1 MVTNDASAPIPVP
14 SLAGILE
21 LARTQRLSFTDLF
34 QFAESRS
41 AVGQR
46 LEAAEVYKVWIAFNE
61 THPFLHLV
69 YFNYSVTLRQLGD
82 VAGSI
87 HALRACLKL
96 NPRFGPAHINLGR
109 ALEDSGVATQAILQW
124 QSFVEMTAESTADG
138 LLHRLLALQ
147 HIGRVMENAGL
158 LEDAETALWQA
169 MELRP
174 DKTEAGQHW
183 SALRQRQCKWPTL
196 VPSDHVSMRHLL
208 DSMSPLALACFSDDP
223 LFQLAKAYRY
233 NKAFVGRP
241 DTSGFSRKVPKQ
253 KTGTG
258 QRLRVGYVS
267 SDLRDH
273 AVGFALREVLEL
285 HDKKS
290 LEIYAYYCGEPVA
303 GDATQARMKAAVDCW
318 RDIAALSDADA
329 ARQIADDDIDILVD
343 VNGYTKHARTKIF
356 AYRPAP
362 VVVNFCGYPGTMGSP
377 FHHYIIA
384 DEHIIPPEN
393 EIYYSERVL
402 RIACNQPIDR
412 KRVIAERPSRAEAGL
427 PEDAFVFACFNGMQK
442 ITQETFADWMKILL
456 ATTGSVLWLLAGNDD
471 VDQRL
476 RQAAEK
482 AGVAP
487 ERLIFAPKAPNAKH
501 LARIALAELFLDTF
515 PYGAHSTA
523 ADALTMG
530 LPILTFP
537 GKSFAARFCHSIVAA
552 AGVPELICSGPQSY
566 IERAIGFANDPKS
579 LRTIR
584 ESLQAKRE
592 SCTLRDIPALAA
604 RLEALFWQMQ
614 AESEGGETPVPDLR
628 NLDIYYDIGMELV
641 QDNIAFSDDRA
652 YRQAYRNKLAEWHD
666 YAPFPYDSRLATEG
680 FTASTISA
688 TGKS

>member
-1 MVTNDASAPIPVP
+1 MSMVTNDASVQIPVP

-21 LARTQRLSFTDLF
+21 LARTQRLSFTELF
-34 QFAESRS
+34 QFAEGRS
-41 AVGQR
+41 AAGR
-46 LEAAEVYKVWIAFNE
+46 MLEAAEVYKVWIAFNDA
-61 THPFLHLV
+61 HPFLHLV

-82 VAGSI
+82 VSGSI

-96 NPRFGPAHINLGR
+96 EPRFGPAHINLGR
-109 ALEDSGVATQAILQW
+109 ALEDSGIAAGAILQW
-124 QSFVEMTAESTADG
+124 RSFVEMTGEITADA
-138 LLHRLLALQ
+138 LTHRLLALQ
-147 HIGRVMENAGL
+147 HVGRVMENAGL
-158 LEDAETALWQA
+158 LEEAETALWQA

-196 VPSDHVSMRHLL
+196 APSDHVSMRQQL
-208 DSMSPLALACFSDDP
+208 DAMSPLALACFSDDP
-223 LFQLAKAYRY
+223 LFQLAKADRY

-241 DTSGFSRKVPKQ
+241 DTSGFPRKVAKQ

-285 HDKKS
+285 HNKHS
-290 LEIYAYYCGEPVA
+290 VEIYAYYCGEPVE
-303 GDATQARMKAAVDCW
+303 GDATQLRMKAAVDCW
-318 RDIAALSDADA
+318 RDIAALGDAEA

-343 VNGYTKHARTKIF
+343 VNGYTKHARTKIL

-393 EIYYSERVL
+393 EIYYSEKVL
-402 RIACNQPIDR
+402 RIPCSQPVDR

-427 PEDAFVFACFNGMQK
+427 PEGAFVFACFNGTQK
-442 ITQETFADWMKILL
+442 VTQETFAHWMKILL
-456 ATTGSVLWLLAGNDD
+456 AKPGSVLWLLAGSDD

-476 RQAAEK
+476 RQAAEN
-482 AGVAP
+482 AGVAA

-501 LARIALAELFLDTF
+501 LARIGLADLFLDTF

-523 ADALTMG
+523 ADALTVG
-530 LPILTFP
+530 LPVLTFP

-552 AGVPELICSGPQSY
+552 AGVPELICSGPQAY
-566 IERAIGFANDPKS
+566 IESAIGFANDPKS
-579 LRTIR
+579 LEKIR
-584 ESLQAKRE
+584 ESLRAKRE
-592 SCTLRDIPALAA
+592 TSALRDIPALAS
-604 RLEALFWQMQ
+604 RLEELFWQMQ
-614 AESEGGETPVPDLR
+614 AECERGETPVPDLR
-628 NLDIYYDIGMELV
+628 NLDIYYDIGVELV
-641 QDNIAFSDDRA
+641 QENIAFSDDRA
-652 YRQAYRNKLAEWHD
+652 YRQAYRNKLIEWHNH
-666 YAPFPYDSRLATEG
+666 APFPPDSRMAAEG
-680 FTASTISA
+680 FAAACA

>member
-1 MVTNDASAPIPVP
+1 MVTNDASAPVPVP

-34 QFAESRS
+34 QYAESRS
-41 AVGQR
+41 VVGQR

-96 NPRFGPAHINLGR
+96 DPRFGPAHINLGR

-233 NKAFVGRP
+233 NKSFVGRP
-241 DTSGFSRKVPKQ
+241 DTNGFSRKVPKQ

-290 LEIYAYYCGEPVA
+290 VEIYAYYCGEPVQ

-318 RDIAALSDADA
+318 RDIAALSDVDA

-362 VVVNFCGYPGTMGSP
+362 VAVNFCGYPGTMGSP

-384 DEHIIPPEN
+384 DEHIIPAEN
-393 EIYYSERVL
+393 EIYYSEKVL

-442 ITQETFADWMKILL
+442 ITQETFAQWMTILL
-456 ATTGSVLWLLAGNDD
+456 ATTGSVLWLLAGSDD

-501 LARIALAELFLDTF
+501 LARIALADLFLDTF

-552 AGVPELICSGPQSY
+552 AGVPELICAGPQSY
-566 IERAIGFANDPKS
+566 IESAIGFANDPKS

-592 SCTLRDIPALAA
+592 TCALRDIPALAS
-604 RLEALFWQMQ
+604 RLEELFWQMQ
-614 AESEGGETPVPDLR
+614 AESERGETPVPDLR
-628 NLDIYYDIGMELV
+628 NLDIYYDIGVDLV
-641 QDNIAFSDDRA
+641 QDNIAFSDDRT

-680 FTASTISA
+680 FTASTTGA